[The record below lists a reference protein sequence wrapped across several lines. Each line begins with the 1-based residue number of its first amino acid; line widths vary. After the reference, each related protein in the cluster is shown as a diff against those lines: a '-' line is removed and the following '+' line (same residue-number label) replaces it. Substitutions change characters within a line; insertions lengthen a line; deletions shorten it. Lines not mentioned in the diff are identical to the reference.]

1 MEKTTK
7 LRDTIIVISLI
18 SCMLLILIF
27 AASFAINDSYRTEQD
42 TLNDAYRIL
51 GLGTPT
57 YNETTKF
64 FELENGNDMYV
75 GFLKVNN
82 TETSTAIIIKFTNFT
97 ETVTIGNRVLYV
109 SDNDEIVYQ
118 KNVNRRF
125 N

>member
-1 MEKTTK
+1 
-7 LRDTIIVISLI
+7 
-18 SCMLLILIF
+18 MLLILIF